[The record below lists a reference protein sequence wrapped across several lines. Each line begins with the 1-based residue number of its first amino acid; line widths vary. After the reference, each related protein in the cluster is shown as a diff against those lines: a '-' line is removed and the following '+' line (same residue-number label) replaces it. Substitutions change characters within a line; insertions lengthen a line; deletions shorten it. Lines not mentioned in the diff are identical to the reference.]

1 MSTLHHEDMLLDIF
15 DQVQEA
21 FPYLDEEKQIE
32 IANQRFEDLLQW
44 TTTKSSNAIMGL
56 MTFTHQ
62 LHLNLVS
69 WMIFITIFFILMQ
82 INFTDAELETIAAA
96 MDDYIAYDDPDAS
109 PEDLIGG
116 LSVESRVTSICQKID
131 ALYDS

>member
-1 MSTLHHEDMLLDIF
+1 ME
-15 DQVQEA
+15 
-21 FPYLDEEKQIE
+21 
-32 IANQRFEDLLQW
+32 
-44 TTTKSSNAIMGL
+44 L
-56 MTFTHQ
+56 MTFMHQ
-62 LHLNLVS
+62 LRLNLVS
-69 WMIFITIFFILMQ
+69 WTIFIILFFILMK
-82 INFTDAELETIAAA
+82 IDFTDAELETIAAA